1 MLCSSRSV
9 NHYFTFNCFIS
20 RSKSPLQQLMERT
33 GCGIVQVNGQ
43 RHYGPP
49 SNWTG
54 PPPSRGSEVFVGKIP
69 RDCFEDELVPIFERV
84 GYIYEMRLMM
94 EYTGQNR
101 GKLYSCLLI
110 CKISA
115 KDSLI
120 VCLL

>member
-1 MLCSSRSV
+1 
-9 NHYFTFNCFIS
+9 
-20 RSKSPLQQLMERT
+20 MERT

-49 SNWTG
+49 SQWTG

-84 GYIYEMRLMM
+84 GFIYEMRLMM

-101 GKLYSCLLI
+101 GEAELQLELLNFTQQP
-110 CKISA
+110 

-120 VCLL
+120 IMTSLYGH

>member
-1 MLCSSRSV
+1 MFVSAGPAAELFNV
-9 NHYFTFNCFIS
+9 VLFNFTMPASLSC
-20 RSKSPLQQLMERT
+20 SKSPLQQLMERT

-49 SNWTG
+49 SDWTG
-54 PPPSRGSEVFVGKIP
+54 SPPPRGSEVFVGKIP

-101 GKLYSCLLI
+101 GNY
-110 CKISA
+110 
-115 KDSLI
+115 
-120 VCLL
+120 